1 MSDIN
6 ITALIAQMPYVQ
18 TMANTHVLMPE
29 AQQYFASHMA
39 QQVFKQQQEQVQKAE
54 KQDASQ
60 AVRNERESRQN
71 SGSRQQAQGRRPAPK
86 EIEEET
92 PSDDAASPWIG
103 HLVNKKV

>member
-39 QQVFKQQQEQVQKAE
+39 QQVFKQQQEQVQKIE
-54 KQDASQ
+54 KQEEPHS
-60 AVRNERESRQN
+60 VRKDKDNRQN
-71 SGSRQQAQGRRPAPK
+71 PDARRQAQRRRAAPRQ
-86 EIEEET
+86 EEEET
-92 PSDDAASPWIG
+92 PPDGAASPWIG